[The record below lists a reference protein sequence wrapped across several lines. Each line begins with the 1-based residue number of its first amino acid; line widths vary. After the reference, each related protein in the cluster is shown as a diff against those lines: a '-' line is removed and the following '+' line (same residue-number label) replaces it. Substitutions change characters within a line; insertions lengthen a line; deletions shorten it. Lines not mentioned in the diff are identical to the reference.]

1 MDMGHIG
8 RSADDQRW
16 LQMLA
21 SLAPMSLLL
30 AVKDAE
36 ARWASA
42 VSDYKPRDSI
52 RNSVCV
58 EILERLSPTSIV
70 VSWADATSG
79 RYGEQTW
86 TLRSARRKGVCSLS
100 GEPFTRGHAGLSP
113 ERAARQCD
121 QHQSV
126 DFGRCDRTPG
136 KRGTCSPNRGCSACQ
151 AAWLSAIEWTCWW
164 IACGAHFR
172 RSPHALP
179 DRN

>member
-1 MDMGHIG
+1 MDMGHMG

-58 EILERLSPTSIV
+58 EILERLSPTAIV
-70 VSWADATSG
+70 ICWADATSG

-86 TLRSARRKGVCSLS
+86 TLRTARRKGVCPLS
-100 GEPFTRGHAGLSP
+100 GEPFPPGAPVYRPNVRQSSAANTHQSISATAIARLERGEPARPSAD
-113 ERAARQCD
+113 AARAKP
-121 QHQSV
+121 
-126 DFGRCDRTPG
+126 R
-136 KRGTCSPNRGCSACQ
+136 
-151 AAWLSAIEWTCWW
+151 
-164 IACGAHFR
+164 
-172 RSPHALP
+172 
-179 DRN
+179 

>member
-1 MDMGHIG
+1 MDMGLMG

-21 SLAPMSLLL
+21 SLAPMSLFL

-36 ARWASA
+36 ASGASA
-42 VSDYKPRDSI
+42 VSDYKPRDFI

-70 VSWADATSG
+70 ISWADATSG

-100 GEPFTRGHAGLSP
+100 GEPFSQGTLVYRPNVRRGIATNTNQSISAAAIARL
-113 ERAARQCD
+113 ERGAPARPVADADAVRARQ
-121 QHQSV
+121 
-126 DFGRCDRTPG
+126 
-136 KRGTCSPNRGCSACQ
+136 RG
-151 AAWLSAIEWTCWW
+151 
-164 IACGAHFR
+164 
-172 RSPHALP
+172 
-179 DRN
+179 

>member
-1 MDMGHIG
+1 MDMGHMG

-36 ARWASA
+36 VRWASA
-42 VSDYKPRDSI
+42 VSDYKPRNSI

-100 GEPFTRGHAGLSP
+100 GEPFAQGTPVYRPNVRGGSATNTNQSISAAAIARL
-113 ERAARQCD
+113 ERGEPARPIADAVRARQ
-121 QHQSV
+121 
-126 DFGRCDRTPG
+126 PG
-136 KRGTCSPNRGCSACQ
+136 
-151 AAWLSAIEWTCWW
+151 
-164 IACGAHFR
+164 
-172 RSPHALP
+172 
-179 DRN
+179 

>member
-1 MDMGHIG
+1 MDMGHMG

-42 VSDYKPRDSI
+42 VPASKPPDSR

-58 EILERLSPTSIV
+58 EILERLSPTAIV
-70 VSWADATSG
+70 ICWADATSG

-86 TLRSARRKGVCSLS
+86 TLRAARRKGVCPLS
-100 GEPFTRGHAGLSP
+100 GEPFPPGAPVYRPNVRQGSATNTNQSISAAAIARLERGEPARPIVDAG
-113 ERAARQCD
+113 RAKQ
-121 QHQSV
+121 
-126 DFGRCDRTPG
+126 
-136 KRGTCSPNRGCSACQ
+136 RG
-151 AAWLSAIEWTCWW
+151 
-164 IACGAHFR
+164 
-172 RSPHALP
+172 
-179 DRN
+179 